1 MLRAMTQD
9 PQPTKQPAPRSPRAK
24 AKASK
29 PMWLA
34 AALVATAA
42 VGYAQFSSY
51 SESSIVKNPTGQS
64 FLQTFSALHSLYLKP
79 VDDTKLLEGAI
90 NGMIGSLD
98 DQFTYYEPP
107 ENNATDQEN
116 LKGEFYGIGVQLTA
130 AAPDG
135 KGGKVDQV
143 YKSGAAAQAGVQ
155 VGDIF
160 AKIGDKDVRTATLDE
175 IVRQVRGVKGSK
187 VTVTFVRN
195 NAPYTVVMERQPV
208 TIVSV
213 EQSILPGNVGY
224 IALNT
229 FYNEKVADQ
238 FAAAVKNME
247 QKGVKKLIVDLR
259 DNGGGLLDAGV
270 FVADQFL
277 SSGPIVSLR
286 DRNGKVTEVDRAE
299 KEDSDYTGKLV
310 VLINKNS
317 ASASEIVAGALQ
329 DTGRATIIGETS
341 FGKGVAQ
348 RPISTVDGGRVAIV
362 NSEWLTPK
370 GRQIHK
376 KGITPD
382 IKVEDTRRPIP
393 LNFIGSGVKP
403 GTKLTMTVEGKPVT
417 VTADKDGKFTYIG
430 TVARPISSAERG
442 QASVDLKA
450 DAQLRAALTKLK

>member
-1 MLRAMTQD
+1 MLSVMTQD
-9 PQPTKQPAPRSPRAK
+9 PQKPQRPTTPFKGNQRV
-24 AKASK
+24 
-29 PMWLA
+29 WLG
-34 AALVATAA
+34 AALLATAA
-42 VGYAQFSSY
+42 VGYAQFASY
-51 SESSIVKNPTGQS
+51 SSSNIDKTPTGQTL
-64 FLQTFSALHSLYLKP
+64 LQVFSALHRLYLKP
-79 VDDTKLLEGAI
+79 VDDQKLLQGAI
-90 NGMIGSLD
+90 NGMIGSLN

-107 ENNATDQEN
+107 ENNATDSEN
-116 LKGEFYGIGVQLTA
+116 LKGEFYGIGIQLTA
-130 AAPDG
+130 ATPEG
-135 KGGKVDQV
+135 KGGKVDTV
-143 YKSGAAAQAGVQ
+143 FKVGAAAQAGVR

-160 AKIGDKDVRTATLDE
+160 VKIDDKDVRNADLNE
-175 IVRQVRGVKGSK
+175 IVRQVRGPKGTK
-187 VTVTFVRN
+187 VTVTFARN
-195 NAPYTVVMERQPV
+195 NTPYTVVMERQPV

-213 EQSILPGNVGY
+213 EQTMLPGNVGY

-238 FAAAVKNME
+238 FAAAVQGME
-247 QKGVKKLIVDLR
+247 KKGVKKLILDLR

-277 SSGPIVSLR
+277 QSGPIVSLR
-286 DRNGKVTEVDRAE
+286 DRNGKVTEVDEAE
-299 KEDSDYTGKLV
+299 KQNTDYTGKLV

-382 IKVEDTRRPIP
+382 IKVADNRRPIP
-393 LNFIGSGVKP
+393 LNFMGSGVKP

-430 TVARPISSAERG
+430 EVARPLRG
-442 QASVDLKA
+442 AQQGEATVDLKK
-450 DAQLRAALTKLK
+450 DAELQAALNKLK